1 MIDKAMDLKKVGDDV
16 VEVDA
21 AHPDSAKLSGD
32 CEICGA
38 WCGSLVRG
46 VCQHCQKRY
55 GLE

>member
-1 MIDKAMDLKKVGDDV
+1 MSNEILGLERDKHESV
-16 VEVDA
+16 VEASEAQQEGA
-21 AHPDSAKLSGD
+21 ARGD
-32 CEICGA
+32 CEVCGA